1 VEPEDLAGALNDYLS
16 TMTGIAE
23 RYGATIDKFV
33 GDAIMALWGAPI
45 AHADD
50 PDRALRAAVAM
61 QRGVAR
67 LNQQWALA
75 GRPEIGVGI
84 GINYG
89 EVFAGNI
96 GSHRRLEYTVIGDAV
111 NVASRLCSE
120 AGPGEILV
128 SEALCQVVK
137 DHAEYEYLPA
147 MALRG
152 RTRSVQVFRVKSLG
166 SELGAGS

>member
-1 VEPEDLAGALNDYLS
+1 
-16 TMTGIAE
+16 MHH
-23 RYGATIDKFV
+23 
-33 GDAIMALWGAPI
+33 AIT
-45 AHADD
+45 
-50 PDRALRAAVAM
+50 
-61 QRGVAR
+61 R
-67 LNQQWALA
+67 LNERWVSA

-89 EVFAGNI
+89 DVFAGNI

-111 NVASRLCSE
+111 NVANRLCSA

-137 DHAEYEYLPA
+137 ERIDYEYLPE

-152 RTRSVQVFRVKSLG
+152 RTRAVQVYRVKGL
-166 SELGAGS
+166 

>member
-1 VEPEDLAGALNDYLS
+1 
-16 TMTGIAE
+16 
-23 RYGATIDKFV
+23 
-33 GDAIMALWGAPI
+33 MALWGAPI

-50 PDRALRAAVAM
+50 PDRALRAALAM
-61 QRGVAR
+61 QRGVKQ
-67 LNQQWALA
+67 LNELWALA

-111 NVASRLCSE
+111 NVANRLCSE

-137 DHAEYEYLPA
+137 DHTDYEYLPA

-152 RTRSVQVFRVKSLG
+152 RTRSVQVYRVKGVASHQSPDTSHQSPVTSRSPERG
-166 SELGAGS
+166 